1 MSKGKQPKSIGRSSI
16 PAQEA
21 MLDLE
26 LAPLVHTPMVAE
38 EVVAT
43 VVAAVVVTV
52 EVEDIVEKVVVDQKP
67 TLPIQ
72 TQILKVELRQV

>member
-16 PAQEA
+16 LAQEA

-26 LAPLVHTPMVAE
+26 LAPLVLTPMVAE
-38 EVVAT
+38 EAVPT

-52 EVEDIVEKVVVDQKP
+52 EVEDIVEKVVVGQKP
-67 TLPIQ
+67 TLPIR
-72 TQILKVELRQV
+72 TQILKEELRQA